1 MDLALS
7 PDYPLLDLFWTMLLL
22 CGWALFFYVLVVVFR
37 DLFDRND
44 VSAWGKA
51 GWVVLVL
58 VLPIV
63 GALAYL
69 VSQSREMGQRQLRR
83 SGRAVLD
90 MNAYERS
97 VTGDGQWR
105 GLRDEATRRRD
116 MTGPVRSA

>member
-1 MDLALS
+1 MYGRSSGSAAVLAA
-7 PDYPLLDLFWTMLLL
+7 PP
-22 CGWALFFYVLVVVFR
+22 GAKV
-37 DLFDRND
+37 
-44 VSAWGKA
+44 

-69 VSQSREMGQRQLRR
+69 ASQSREMGQRELRR
-83 SGRAVLD
+83 KGPAVLD

-97 VTGDGQWR
+97 VTGDGQWH

-116 MTGPVRSA
+116 MTGPVRAA